1 MARVQLALYRG
12 PGTTAAHRLAHAL
25 TVVVLTLRCLRW
37 CPWSHAEP
45 VVDALFF
52 FDQNR
57 CLHVAKKRDEAMA
70 ATEAAAQAPAA

>member
-12 PGTTAAHRLAHAL
+12 PGTTLAHRLSHAL

-37 CPWSHAEP
+37 SPWSHAEL

-52 FDQNR
+52 FDQNH
-57 CLHVAKKRDEAMA
+57 CLSAWQSERNKQQLPGSYRG
-70 ATEAAAQAPAA
+70 